1 MVRHGWTLAVVAA
14 ACGGHAP
21 DPAKPGD
28 DHDEG
33 AGMIAQASMSLVGG
47 SGSSAEA
54 APAKRR
60 NRVYNAYGGAT
71 YGGDPYGGSAYGGD
85 PYGGASYAHW
95 VVPGWN
101 YANAVRAP
109 HYAVTE
115 TGLDATIEGTV
126 TWPGK
131 PPLELKTA
139 CGPFSSIQLG
149 ANHGVEGVIV
159 YIERITTGRGI
170 GGVGRAQVGGVVAKH
185 GCTLGPTAQ
194 IAVPMPSS
202 VAIHGDAQRTRV
214 RITPPGIAVGKLF
227 ELQEGGLVT
236 AEIKP
241 GVTRIDG
248 EDGKLAA
255 SWVLGLD
262 TPYFAVTDDT
272 GRFRIEQLAAGTYDV
287 TFWQAPLA
295 TLKPDGTFSYGSP
308 IVVHRSIHVDA
319 KQTTKVSVALP
330 TL

>member
-1 MVRHGWTLAVVAA
+1 MVRLGWTFAVIAA
-14 ACGGHAP
+14 SCGGHAP

-33 AGMIAQASMSLVGG
+33 AGFLAQASLSFVGG
-47 SGSSAEA
+47 KGSADDAPDRPKSA
-54 APAKRR
+54 
-60 NRVYNAYGGAT
+60 RVYNPYGGAM
-71 YGGDPYGGSAYGGD
+71 YGGDPYGGGVYGGD
-85 PYGGASYAHW
+85 PYGGASYARW
-95 VVPGWN
+95 VPPTWN
-101 YANAVRAP
+101 YANVVRPP
-109 HYAVTE
+109 HYAVTAS
-115 TGLDATIEGTV
+115 GLDATIEGTV

-131 PPLELKTA
+131 TPTELKTS
-139 CGPFSSIQLG
+139 CGPFSSVQLG
-149 ANHGVEGVIV
+149 VNHGVRGVIV
-159 YIERITTGRGI
+159 YIERITTGRGV
-170 GGVGRAQVGGVVAKH
+170 GGVGRAQVGGVIAKH
-185 GCTLGPTAQ
+185 GCTLGPTVQ

-214 RITPPGIAVGKLF
+214 RITPPGAAGKLF

-241 GVTRIDG
+241 GVTKIDG

-262 TPYFAVTDDT
+262 TPYFSITDDA
-272 GRFRIEQLAAGTYDV
+272 GRFRLEQLAPGTYDL
-287 TFWQAPLA
+287 TFWQAPIA
-295 TLKPDGTFSYGSP
+295 TLNTDGTFVYGSP
-308 IVVHRSIHVDA
+308 IVVHRSVHVDA